1 LSPAKTELLALE
13 EEVIINVFSDELK
26 ISVLEFIHSFI
37 NEGVEEIKLQGE
49 SYEEKKIQG
58 AESNPIQRLIEKGSK
73 NLRAFDESELVEQIV
88 YLMQYYSKNMVFLV
102 KIFEIILVCGMYR
115 NLAQK
120 FVNYGILKDMVSGQI
135 CLQLTNI
142 LLRLTLFLKRE
153 IIAQHL

>member
-1 LSPAKTELLALE
+1 MSPAKTELLALE